1 LRGVAAHRLLLLRLT
16 DSRSANHMCA
26 PPTSTSAPLSS
37 AFTFPPPWLCPPL
50 SSRAPRIPTVPPRVP
65 VCLASALYTLCA
77 KPSPMHPSG
86 FVATACNKRDD
97 MAIATAP
104 ARVHANEVNF
114 LFTVYVTCA
123 PHRSSLP
130 SLHPL
135 PTSPSSRPF
144 RAGARKRARTPR
156 VRTRKHAQQR
166 RGQTSHP
173 CKAFAC
179 ARAPDDARKHLL
191 SP

>member
-86 FVATACNKRDD
+86 LVATACNKRDD

-104 ARVHANEVNF
+104 ARVHANEV
-114 LFTVYVTCA
+114 
-123 PHRSSLP
+123 RSSLP

-135 PTSPSSRPF
+135 PTSSSSRPF
-144 RAGARKRARTPR
+144 RAGPRKRARTPR

-179 ARAPDDARKHLL
+179 ARAPDHARKHLL